1 MFTRVENMSMRLEEI
16 NERENFM
23 KTSLQTVDLR
33 LSQLEELSNR
43 MVNALE
49 NLAGIDKS
57 DLIQTRSRA
66 SSECDATF
74 LLRQSSI
81 NSADGYSMY
90 RYHFNGEELLY
101 EDASI
106 SMPPGT
112 GFRKKA
118 CSFRMKEEKESKMHL
133 VPERQGSLHL
143 LPSTSPPATPDCS
156 QLALDNV
163 KNSSELKLG
172 PDIGISAED
181 DGRQAD
187 SKQEETVPPSVNQTD
202 VMHGQNKA
210 DFQNPQ
216 LTVETTQIEGAISYP
231 LEEVKLTRYHP
242 DETLSAYKTM
252 KSRSFVY
259 SRGRKLVS
267 GVNNWS
273 TEYSSIMDPARP
285 STVQQWTTEWK
296 YQVQKI
302 TRSRSTDIPYIVS
315 ESERHAEHKEQFAD
329 TEDENCVSET
339 VPRISRLSLAVTDRT
354 EKESLLSV
362 KPDQTLGFPSLR
374 SKSLHGHP
382 RKAKASQ
389 DKLDRPG
396 HASSVSNLAVVSGI
410 TTEEQKARQEKT
422 SAETEC

>member
-1 MFTRVENMSMRLEEI
+1 MSMRLEEI

-49 NLAGIDKS
+49 NLAGIDKA

-66 SSECDATF
+66 SSECDALH

-101 EDASI
+101 EDTSL

-118 CSFRMKEEKESKMHL
+118 GSFRMKGEKDQRTHL

-143 LPSTSPPATPDCS
+143 SPSTSTPATPERGR
-156 QLALDNV
+156 LALDNA
-163 KNSSELKLG
+163 KSTSEPKLG

-181 DGRQAD
+181 DERQAD
-187 SKQEETVPPSVNQTD
+187 SKREETIFPSSDQTD
-202 VMHGQNKA
+202 VMHGQNKT
-210 DFQNPQ
+210 DLQSTR
-216 LTVETTQIEGAISYP
+216 LTVETAKIEGTTSHP
-231 LEEVKLTRYHP
+231 LEETKMACSYP
-242 DETLSAYKTM
+242 EETFRACQTV
-252 KSRSFVY
+252 KSRSFIY

-273 TEYSSIMDPARP
+273 TEYSAVMDHTCP

-296 YQVQKI
+296 YKVQKI
-302 TRSRSTDIPYIVS
+302 TRSRSTDIPYFGS
-315 ESERHAEHKEQFAD
+315 EAAVEAEHRGHFTD
-329 TEDENCVSET
+329 PEDENCVSKT
-339 VPRISRLSLAVTDRT
+339 APPTTRLSLAGTDRT
-354 EKESLLSV
+354 DQENLLSV
-362 KPDQTLGFPSLR
+362 KTDQTLGFPYLR

-382 RKAKASQ
+382 KKAKAIRG
-389 DKLDRPG
+389 DLDRSG
-396 HASSVSNLAVVSGI
+396 HASSVGNLVVVPGI
-410 TTEEQKARQEKT
+410 TTEKQQVKREKT
-422 SAETEC
+422 STETEC

>member
-1 MFTRVENMSMRLEEI
+1 MFTRVENMSIRLEEI

-66 SSECDATF
+66 SSECDATY

-101 EDASI
+101 EDF

-118 CSFRMKEEKESKMHL
+118 CSFRMKEDKELKMHL

-143 LPSTSPPATPDCS
+143 LSNTSLPATPDCS

-181 DGRQAD
+181 DGRQAN
-187 SKQEETVPPSVNQTD
+187 SKNEETISPNVNQTD
-202 VMHGQNKA
+202 VMHGQNKS
-210 DFQNPQ
+210 DFQNRQ
-216 LTVETTQIEGAISYP
+216 LTVETTQIEGTISCP
-231 LEEVKLTRYHP
+231 LEEAKLTRYHP
-242 DETLSAYKTM
+242 DETFSACKTM

-267 GVNNWS
+267 GVNNRS
-273 TEYSSIMDPARP
+273 TEYSSIMDPTGP
-285 STVQQWTTEWK
+285 STVQHWTTEWK

-315 ESERHAEHKEQFAD
+315 EAAMQAEHKEQFID
-329 TEDENCVSET
+329 TEDENCVSEI
-339 VPRISRLSLAVTDRT
+339 VPQISRFSLTVTDRT
-354 EKESLLSV
+354 EKENLLSV
-362 KPDQTLGFPSLR
+362 KPDQTMGFPSLR

-382 RKAKASQ
+382 RKAKAVQ
-389 DKLDRPG
+389 GTLDRSG
-396 HASSVSNLAVVSGI
+396 HANSVSNLVVVSGI
-410 TTEEQKARQEKT
+410 KTEEQKAKQEKIST
-422 SAETEC
+422 ETQC

>member
-66 SSECDATF
+66 SSECDATY

-101 EDASI
+101 EDL

-112 GFRKKA
+112 GFKRKA
-118 CSFRMKEEKESKMHL
+118 CSFRMKEDKESKMHL
-133 VPERQGSLHL
+133 VPERQDSLHL
-143 LPSTSPPATPDCS
+143 LSSTSPPATPDCS
-156 QLALDNV
+156 QLAVDNI

-172 PDIGISAED
+172 PDIGISVED
-181 DGRQAD
+181 DGKQAD
-187 SKQEETVPPSVNQTD
+187 SKREETIPPSVNQTD
-202 VMHGQNKA
+202 VMHGQNKS
-210 DFQNPQ
+210 DFQNRQ
-216 LTVETTQIEGAISYP
+216 LTVETTQIEGTISYP
-231 LEEVKLTRYHP
+231 LQEAKLTRYRP
-242 DETLSAYKTM
+242 DETFSAYKTM

-267 GVNNWS
+267 GVNNRS
-273 TEYSSIMDPARP
+273 TEYSSIMDPAGP
-285 STVQQWTTEWK
+285 STVQHWTTEWK

-315 ESERHAEHKEQFAD
+315 EAAMQAEHKEQLTD
-329 TEDENCVSET
+329 TEDENCVSEI
-339 VPRISRLSLAVTDRT
+339 VPQISHLSLTVTDRT
-354 EKESLLSV
+354 EKENLLSV
-362 KPDQTLGFPSLR
+362 KPDQTMGFPSLR

-382 RKAKASQ
+382 RKAKAIQ
-389 DKLDRPG
+389 GTLDTSG
-396 HASSVSNLAVVSGI
+396 HASSVSNLVVVSGI
-410 TTEEQKARQEKT
+410 TTEEQKANQEKT
-422 SAETEC
+422 STETQC

>member
-1 MFTRVENMSMRLEEI
+1 MSMRLEEI

-33 LSQLEELSNR
+33 LSQLEELSSR

-66 SSECDATF
+66 SSECDATY
-74 LLRQSSI
+74 LLRQGSI

-90 RYHFNGEELLY
+90 RYHFNGEELMY
-101 EDASI
+101 EDASL

-143 LPSTSPPATPDCS
+143 LSSTSPPATPDCG

-172 PDIGISAED
+172 PDTGIAAED
-181 DGRQAD
+181 DRRQAD
-187 SKQEETVPPSVNQTD
+187 SEREETVPPSVNQPD
-202 VMHGQNKA
+202 VMHGQNKS

-216 LTVETTQIEGAISYP
+216 LTVETTQIEGTISYP
-231 LEEVKLTRYHP
+231 LEEAKLMRYHP
-242 DETLSAYKTM
+242 EEMFSTYKTT

-259 SRGRKLVS
+259 SRGRQPVS
-267 GVNNWS
+267 GVNTCS

-285 STVQQWTTEWK
+285 STLQQWTTEWK
-296 YQVQKI
+296 YQVRKI

-315 ESERHAEHKEQFAD
+315 EAARQAEHTEQFAD
-329 TEDENCVSET
+329 TGDENCVSET
-339 VPRISRLSLAVTDRT
+339 APQISHLSLAVPDRT
-354 EKESLLSV
+354 KKENLLSV
-362 KPDQTLGFPSLR
+362 KPDPTLGFPSLR

-382 RKAKASQ
+382 RKAKAGQ

-396 HASSVSNLAVVSGI
+396 HTSSVSNLAVVSGI

-422 SAETEC
+422 STETACCHVPPL